1 MAKKFRIYAGV
12 GAGRIFFDGSRVP
25 PAPLGG
31 KVVAEVNPFHS
42 DRVRISRTDQFA
54 KDGVT
59 PKRLFKGLKA
69 GRIKNEANQILL
81 MKDLLHNKLLTI
93 LMTRQ
98 TRKQTK
104 LISN

>member
-54 KDGVT
+54 KDGET

-69 GRIKNEANQILL
+69 GRVKNEAGQILVNEGFTTQQIV
-81 MKDLLHNKLLTI
+81 DI